1 MVLQW
6 RVDADRVKNARSR
19 HDVHSS
25 ARASLKI
32 SQPNGDGHGEERSP
46 TQTKRAVLA
55 DGTGENHATFSEI
68 LAYAD
73 SFCPDS
79 APSWSF
85 FFFSRFA
92 FLPDPAAVAA
102 GVAAFPDL

>member
-46 TQTKRAVLA
+46 TQTKRAVLGA
-55 DGTGENHATFSEI
+55 RS
-68 LAYAD
+68 
-73 SFCPDS
+73 
-79 APSWSF
+79 
-85 FFFSRFA
+85 
-92 FLPDPAAVAA
+92 
-102 GVAAFPDL
+102 GVINT